1 MIEQDTVKLLRECDA
16 GAKMGVESIG
26 SVLDRAQAPA
36 LHAVLAA
43 SKAAHEKLGRE
54 IRTALSDYGDAGK
67 DPGAAAETMSRLKTE
82 AMLLMKA
89 DDDAAIADLMTD
101 GCSMGVKSLSRYLN
115 QYKAA
120 DERSKELAG
129 RLIRLEQSL
138 AEDLRQ
144 YL

>member
-43 SKAAHEKLGRE
+43 SKAEHRKLGEE
-54 IRTALSDYGDAGK
+54 IRSALSDYADEGK
-67 DPGAAAETMSRLKTE
+67 DPGAMAELMSRLKTE
-82 AMLLMKA
+82 SMLLMKA
-89 DDDAAIADLMTD
+89 DDAAIADLMTD
-101 GCSMGVKSLSRYLN
+101 GCDMGVKSLSRYLN

-120 DERSKELAG
+120 DERSKDITK